1 MLRERAPGA
10 VGQPMVM
17 EEEVSVSEI
26 EGRCH
31 AELQVLMEPEFGQYA
46 YAQPRIP
53 SVLVCGDERLGL
65 TPVFV
70 DDGLR
75 ADIVELQVLHM
86 GAYEDAEVHGP
97 EISIRPILHPALLG
111 SKR

>member
-1 MLRERAPGA
+1 
-10 VGQPMVM
+10 MVM

-86 GAYEDAEVHGP
+86 GAYEDAEVHGA
-97 EISIRPILHPALLG
+97 EVGVRPILHPALLG